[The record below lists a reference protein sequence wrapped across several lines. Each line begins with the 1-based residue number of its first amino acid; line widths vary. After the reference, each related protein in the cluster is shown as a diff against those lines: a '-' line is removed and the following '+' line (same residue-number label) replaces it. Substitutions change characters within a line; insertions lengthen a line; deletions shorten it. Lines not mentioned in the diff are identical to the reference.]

1 MSASGPS
8 GPLVYCCADCL
19 CGFCVTSLFCY
30 AVLCV
35 LSSFAIISLAKR
47 KLVALPFSC
56 LLDVLLLLPLFASSS
71 RGCG

>member
-8 GPLVYCCADCL
+8 GPLVDCCADCL

-30 AVLCV
+30 AVLWV

-47 KLVALPFSC
+47 KLVALPF
-56 LLDVLLLLPLFASSS
+56 LSS
-71 RGCG
+71 RCLAAVTVLCLFLTGCG